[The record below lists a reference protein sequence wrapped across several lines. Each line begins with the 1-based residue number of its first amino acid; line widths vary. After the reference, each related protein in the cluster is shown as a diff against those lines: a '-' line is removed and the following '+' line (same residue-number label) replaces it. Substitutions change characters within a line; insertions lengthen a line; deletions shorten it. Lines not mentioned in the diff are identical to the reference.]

1 MKHIKKIIKGYNMK
15 DLRKYSDKELSLT
28 VFNTHDLYFKLMSY
42 WDNKIDF
49 KTQLI
54 QLFLDNNIIYNNAQ
68 WDYLV
73 NDIKSH
79 FNELNYNK

>member
-1 MKHIKKIIKGYNMK
+1 MQ
-15 DLRKYSDKELSLT
+15 DLREYSNKELSLT
-28 VFNTHDLYFKLMSY
+28 VFNTHDLYIKLMSY

-79 FNELNYNK
+79 FNEINSNK

>member
-1 MKHIKKIIKGYNMK
+1 MK
-15 DLRKYSDKELSLT
+15 DLREYSNKELSLT
-28 VFNTHDLYFKLMSY
+28 VFNTHDLYIKLMSY
-42 WDNKIDF
+42 WDNKIDL

-79 FNELNYNK
+79 FNEINSNK

>member
-1 MKHIKKIIKGYNMK
+1 MQ
-15 DLRKYSDKELSLT
+15 DLREYSNKELSLT
-28 VFNTHDLYFKLMSY
+28 VFNTHDLYIKLMSY
-42 WDNKIDF
+42 WDNKIDL

-79 FNELNYNK
+79 FNELNSNK

>member
-1 MKHIKKIIKGYNMK
+1 MK
-15 DLRKYSDKELSLT
+15 DLREYSNKELSLT
-28 VFNTHDLYFKLMSY
+28 VFNTHDLYIKLMSY
-42 WDNKIDF
+42 WDNKIDL

-79 FNELNYNK
+79 FNELNSNK

>member
-1 MKHIKKIIKGYNMK
+1 MQ
-15 DLRKYSDKELSLT
+15 DLREYSNKELSLT
-28 VFNTHDLYFKLMSY
+28 VFNTHDLYIKLMSY
-42 WDNKIDF
+42 WDNKIDL

-79 FNELNYNK
+79 FNEINSNK

>member
-1 MKHIKKIIKGYNMK
+1 MQ
-15 DLRKYSDKELSLT
+15 DLRKYSNNELSLI
-28 VFNTHDLYFKLMSY
+28 VFNTHDLYIKLMSY
-42 WDNKIDF
+42 WDNKIDL

-68 WDYLV
+68 WDYLI

-79 FNELNYNK
+79 FNELNSNK

>member
-1 MKHIKKIIKGYNMK
+1 MK

>member
-1 MKHIKKIIKGYNMK
+1 MQ
-15 DLRKYSDKELSLT
+15 DLRKYSNKELSLT
-28 VFNTHDLYFKLMSY
+28 VFNTHDLYIKLMSY

-49 KTQLI
+49 KAQLI

-79 FNELNYNK
+79 FNEINSNK

>member
-1 MKHIKKIIKGYNMK
+1 MQ
-15 DLRKYSDKELSLT
+15 DLRKYSNKELSLT
-28 VFNTHDLYFKLMSY
+28 VFNTHDLYIKLMSY

-79 FNELNYNK
+79 FNEINSNK

>member
-1 MKHIKKIIKGYNMK
+1 M
-15 DLRKYSDKELSLT
+15 
-28 VFNTHDLYFKLMSY
+28 
-42 WDNKIDF
+42 KIDF

-73 NDIKSH
+73 SDIKSH
-79 FNELNYNK
+79 FNEINSNK

>member
-1 MKHIKKIIKGYNMK
+1 MK
-15 DLRKYSDKELSLT
+15 DLREYSDKELSLT

>member
-1 MKHIKKIIKGYNMK
+1 MQ
-15 DLRKYSDKELSLT
+15 DLREYSNKELSLT
-28 VFNTHDLYFKLMSY
+28 VFNTHDLYIKLMSY
-42 WDNKIDF
+42 WDNKIDL

-68 WDYLV
+68 WDYLI

-79 FNELNYNK
+79 FNELNSNK

>member
-1 MKHIKKIIKGYNMK
+1 MK
-15 DLRKYSDKELSLT
+15 DLREYSDKELSLT

-54 QLFLDNNIIYNNAQ
+54 QLFLDNNIIYNSAQ
-68 WDYLV
+68 WDHLV
-73 NDIKSH
+73 SDIKSH
-79 FNELNYNK
+79 FNEINSNK